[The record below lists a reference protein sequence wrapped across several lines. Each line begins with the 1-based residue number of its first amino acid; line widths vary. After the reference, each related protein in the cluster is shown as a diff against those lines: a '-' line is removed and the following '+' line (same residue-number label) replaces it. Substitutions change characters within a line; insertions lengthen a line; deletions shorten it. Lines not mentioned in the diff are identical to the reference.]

1 MFIRDTVASL
11 GGLSAER
18 LPFASKAGSVEIF
31 RQALALD
38 ERRVKFQPE
47 FYEFGKGE
55 DRTARPGPIGM
66 NDKFAEVWFAGCHS
80 DV

>member
-1 MFIRDTVASL
+1 MQV
-11 GGLSAER
+11 
-18 LPFASKAGSVEIF
+18 F

-47 FYEFGKGE
+47 YYEFDRGE
-55 DRTARPGPIGM
+55 DRNVRPKTEDGS
-66 NDKFAEVWFAGCHS
+66 DKFAEVWFVGCHS